1 MADFNSRK
9 NGEGYEDPTAYNGIN
24 GRAKGGEVYQ
34 YNEYEVLILRN
45 QGAFSTVLRLVEFD
59 SPGSIP
65 VDGSGIKYTNPAML
79 NYCYNDRLGRR
90 LNALE
95 DGDFDRVMASVY
107 DALGGCPS
115 PAPEQPDMS
124 NAAIVQR
131 LTDKVEALEEINN
144 RIAREKVET
153 EQAAAVARMKVD
165 VLEQMYDNLLDKFVA
180 KGAAMDGHKKGS

>member
-1 MADFNSRK
+1 MAEFNPRK

-24 GRAKGGEVYQ
+24 GRAKGGEIYQ

-45 QGAFSTVLRLVEFD
+45 QGAFSTVLRLVEFE

-79 NYCYNDRLGRR
+79 NYCYNDKLGRR
-90 LNALE
+90 INVLE
-95 DGDFDRVMASVY
+95 DADYDRVMSSVY

-115 PAPEQPDMS
+115 PAPVPEQQSMS

-131 LTDKVEALEEINN
+131 LTDKVEALEEINS
-144 RIAREKVET
+144 RIAREKVES
-153 EQAAAVARMKVD
+153 EQAAAISRMKVE
-165 VLEQMYDNLLDKFVA
+165 VLEQMYDGLLDRFLS
-180 KGAAMDGHKKGS
+180 KGCVS